1 MSNSI
6 ETTVT
11 TSVTHDGQTI
21 TTTTT
26 KTTVRPVLAK
36 QRTPAAA
43 AAAAS
48 TAAPLVDKRV
58 ADLIQAGIGKHV
70 TLIGFPYDIG
80 VARNGGRVGA
90 RDGPAAFFKLVRERR
105 TGTAVNPELGV
116 DLTTLGV
123 GSLGLI
129 EEGLSLEDAH
139 AKLAAAVKQVL
150 DAGQMPGSI
159 PFVVGGGNDQS
170 YPNASAL
177 LSHLDGTNS
186 SIGVINIDAHLDVRP
201 RNAQNEVHSGTPFR
215 QLLQDE
221 RFIHG
226 QSLSPATAPNFV
238 EFAAQGSQC
247 AQSHAD
253 FVTDSG
259 GAIVWLDAVQES
271 VSAKACFVETLNG
284 MGGDR
289 LFVSFDLD
297 SVHGGDAPGVSCP
310 SPMGLSARDA
320 LEICFESGKNPRV
333 ALFDLSE
340 LNPQIEEYRT
350 ARLTAMMFHYFL
362 CGVASRV

>member
-1 MSNSI
+1 MSKSI
-6 ETTVT
+6 ETTLT
-11 TSVTHDGQTI
+11 TSVTNDGQTI

-26 KTTVRPVLAK
+26 KTTVRPVVAK
-36 QRTPAAA
+36 QGTT
-43 AAAAS
+43 AAS
-48 TAAPLVDKRV
+48 TGAPLVDKRV
-58 ADLIQAGIGKHV
+58 ADLIQPGVGKHV

-80 VARNGGRVGA
+80 VARNGGRIGA

-116 DLTTLGV
+116 DLTSLGV
-123 GSLGLI
+123 GNLGLI

-139 AKLAAAVKQVL
+139 AKLQAAVKQVL
-150 DAGQMPGSI
+150 DAGSI
-159 PFVVGGGNDQS
+159 PFVIGGGNDQS
-170 YPNASAL
+170 YPNAAAL
-177 LSHLDGTNS
+177 LSHLEGTNS

-215 QLLQDE
+215 QLLEDE

-226 QSLSPATAPNFV
+226 QSQSAATAPNFV

-253 FVTDSG
+253 YVTESG

-271 VSAKACFVETLNG
+271 VSAKACFVNTLNG

-310 SPMGLSARDA
+310 SPMGLSAKDA
-320 LEICFESGKNPRV
+320 LDICFESGKNPRV